1 MAAGG
6 RTSDT
11 RGLGLTDKE
20 FMAKWQ
26 KALPVVRRAVVKAG
40 VPFVDVD
47 DVVQNA
53 FIKAWSDNATREL
66 SLRDGF
72 RARCRAIAY
81 NAAVD
86 YQRKFGREVVHDEI
100 EAASPV
106 NIEHEVEQRE
116 RARFVREVIAEEL
129 PDKQREAVLKRDELS
144 DDPKVRKSQIASLA
158 RARRQLGD
166 RLKDFGVVAPFLVTA
181 RRRVSATAR
190 RTGPVGATAGAL
202 AAVAACVSLLPD
214 PDVSTSHTP
223 EVVQKVTGPKLDF
236 PARPLDERA
245 PLTTARARA
254 PRTTAAPTSPGAV
267 AGKAPLPS
275 PTPSGHRLGLEPT
288 GDKPRLLALCS
299 AGDGQPERCLV
310 LPLGERLQGMRPLHL
325 DLDFRK

>member
-1 MAAGG
+1 M
-6 RTSDT
+6 
-11 RGLGLTDKE
+11 TDKE

-53 FIKAWSDNATREL
+53 FIKAWSDNVTREL

-86 YQRKFGREVVHDEI
+86 YQRKFGREVAHDEI

-106 NIEHEVEQRE
+106 DIEHEVEQRE
-116 RARFVREVIAEEL
+116 RARFVNDVVCDEL

-158 RARRQLGD
+158 RARKQIGD

-181 RRRVSATAR
+181 HRKVAAAAR
-190 RTGPVGATAGAL
+190 RAGPLGATAGAL
-202 AAVAACVSLLPD
+202 AAIAAFVSVLPD
-214 PDVSTSHTP
+214 PNVATSHTP
-223 EVVQKVTGPKLDF
+223 EVVQKAAGPKLDF

-245 PLTTARARA
+245 PLGTARARA
-254 PRTTAAPTSPGAV
+254 PETTGAPVTPGQVEVPAPVASPAPT
-267 AGKAPLPS
+267 
-275 PTPSGHRLGLEPT
+275 GHRLALEPA
-288 GDKPRLLALCS
+288 GDTPRLLALCS
-299 AGDGQPERCLV
+299 AGDGHPERCLV
-310 LPLGERLQGMRPLHL
+310 LPLGERLQGLRPLHL